1 MSSNNIF
8 KKYNQSDISFKK
20 SELSEYKSNI
30 YVPPAKRNITNVS
43 TSQKSNLFLNNS
55 SKPIL
60 NYKIKSRPLYRVTED
75 KISSLDIF
83 PELNKS
89 EKVKEEKK
97 EDKIQWIKQDSIS
110 NKPVKCEKNNEEV
123 DNTKLYVPDGWLLLS
138 DLNKG
143 KTISQIEK
151 EREERYYNKQL
162 EQYYVDMR
170 YLMKERDAIKRKL
183 YISIGEYF
191 GHDSVILRDMPL
203 KLDFLNESDHE
214 MEDSN
219 TDSDENGS
227 ILDSEDDYDE
237 DSRY

>member
-55 SKPIL
+55 IKPSL

-75 KISSLDIF
+75 KISSLEIF

-97 EDKIQWIKQDSIS
+97 EEKIQWIKQDSTS
-110 NKPVKCEKNNEEV
+110 NKSVKCEKNNEEV

-191 GHDSVILRDMPL
+191 GYDSVILRDMPL

-237 DSRY
+237 DARY